1 MCILSYQQTNR
12 ITKEKNR
19 GGFLMGLT
27 FEQIK
32 SLIETDF
39 FDIEQIKI
47 IKAAL
52 ENGENPKLHLT
63 PDQLSQLAKIV
74 QLDE

>member
-1 MCILSYQQTNR
+1 MS
-12 ITKEKNR
+12 
-19 GGFLMGLT
+19 GLT

-32 SLIETDF
+32 ILIQTDF

-63 PDQLSQLAKIV
+63 PDQLSQLSKIA

>member
-1 MCILSYQQTNR
+1 MS
-12 ITKEKNR
+12 
-19 GGFLMGLT
+19 GLT

-32 SLIETDF
+32 SLIQTDF

-63 PDQLSQLAKIV
+63 PDQLSQLSKIA